1 MLSVSAYIPCFNNEE
16 TIQQTIKSVQL
27 QNFVPKEIFVI
38 DDGSED
44 NSINL
49 AKKAGVRVVENKEN
63 KGRGW
68 IRNQAMIIS
77 RYEYV
82 LCVDAGKKIESD
94 FLEKGLKWFKNNNV
108 AAVFGSLNQKK
119 PRTAA
124 ERWRGIYLY
133 NERIQI
139 PIIQEDPPFITF
151 AAIVR
156 KSNIMRTGNYNIKYT
171 HTEDLELGNRLKKA
185 GFKIISDARLR
196 CLTIKSCTTSEILN
210 RYWRWNLGEKEEL
223 SLSGYIKKINY
234 SLKEMVYYDIKDRDW
249 KRAIISL
256 LSPHYEFWKTV
267 IKKIKIENR

>member
-16 TIQQTIKSVQL
+16 TIQQTIKSVQS

-77 RYEYV
+77 KHEYV

-94 FLEKGLKWFKNNNV
+94 FLEKGLKWFKNKKV

-119 PRTAA
+119 PLTAA

-139 PIIQEDPPFITF
+139 PII
-151 AAIVR
+151 
-156 KSNIMRTGNYNIKYT
+156 KRT
-171 HTEDLELGNRLKKA
+171 H
-185 GFKIISDARLR
+185 
-196 CLTIKSCTTSEILN
+196 
-210 RYWRWNLGEKEEL
+210 L
-223 SLSGYIKKINY
+223 S
-234 SLKEMVYYDIKDRDW
+234 
-249 KRAIISL
+249 
-256 LSPHYEFWKTV
+256 
-267 IKKIKIENR
+267 